1 VITDALLA
9 PILSAV
15 QTLIGWL
22 PGGQPLSIGPID
34 ALWTAV
40 RQFDSL
46 VPVMG
51 PVVAMLTLLTAVV
64 AFVIVRLV
72 LTVWNLIW
80 P

>member
-1 VITDALLA
+1 
-9 PILSAV
+9 
-15 QTLIGWL
+15 
-22 PGGQPLSIGPID
+22 LSIGPID

>member
-1 VITDALLA
+1 MITDALLA
-9 PILSAV
+9 PLLAVV
-15 QTLIGWL
+15 QTVVNLL
-22 PGGQPLSIGPID
+22 PTGSPLSIGPVD

-40 RQFDSL
+40 RQADSL

-51 PVVAMLTLLTAVV
+51 PLVAMLGVLAAAI